1 MTPARFNSQSR
12 HRCAP
17 VALRINSQSRH
28 RCAPVALR
36 INPQSRHFTS
46 HQGIVNNTDNQQ
58 RSQSEATLRM
68 RGRRPMGRSSKDTME
83 SPYSARL
90 PSSLSWRQNRED
102 ASSSGNGRWAAP
114 VFFAATSELGSCYS
128 LFPPLTATQTS
139 HVRARRRKHLQN
151 NTTAAKLRLQGCH
164 AL

>member
-1 MTPARFNSQSR
+1 MSLAGATSLRSSCRAGTPSAWQSPQRHSGQKISNSTD
-12 HRCAP
+12 
-17 VALRINSQSRH
+17 SQKRDQK
-28 RCAPVALR
+28 R
-36 INPQSRHFTS
+36 N
-46 HQGIVNNTDNQQ
+46 QGET
-58 RSQSEATLRM
+58 TLRL
-68 RGRRPMGRSSKDTME
+68 RGIRPMGRSSKDTME
-83 SPYSARL
+83 SSYSARL